1 MSSSRIL
8 ISGASGPIGAALLPA
23 LKASGVTVTR
33 LVRQPGSGS
42 DQIVWDPA
50 RPLSPDAV
58 SGFDAVIH
66 LAGES
71 IVGRWTD
78 AKKQRIIDSRVQ
90 GTRHLA
96 EASARASQR
105 PRVFISAS
113 AVGFYGDRGDEILTE
128 NSSPGQGFAAEV
140 CRQWEAASQPAA
152 EAGIRTAQTRIGV
165 VMSADGG
172 ALPKMLPPFRLGLG
186 GRLGSGRQWQSWISI
201 SDVAGAIQHVLN
213 NESLSGPVNAVGP
226 NPVTNAEFTRVLAA
240 VLNRPAIFPVPEFAV
255 KLLFGEMG
263 AELFLGSQ
271 RVEPAKLVASGYRFQ
286 FPDLRLALKNIL
298 HR

>member
-42 DQIVWDPA
+42 DQIAWDPA

-128 NSSPGQGFAAEV
+128 NSSPGKGFAAEV